1 MECKLI
7 SRYSPLLVLF
17 IASLVSAQTGR
28 KRDINNLYQVIY
40 YGDSQVE
47 VGKPFS
53 ISCIISIADPVE
65 WHKDNEPIRKH
76 SNIRHGKDEHSY
88 IESEMGIA
96 GNRDK
101 IEATISVQHALP
113 KHQGSYQCNSL
124 YKNYHMLYVHRNGS
138 LGSGGGGGAGG
149 ASSHAVKTTGHA
161 AEGTLLNKLDEP
173 VVGPLLLT
181 TIKPTLITSITEH
194 STPVPLDIHT
204 IGLEAEHSQHH
215 HRQASSHHH
224 HSLTGSD
231 KSTKS
236 DDQYAFKADS
246 VRLMNKNQDRPTKET
261 QTHPGGAI
269 EREQHEAKG
278 THHGNKINK
287 NIKVDGYHDTTKV
300 SNKNG
305 KDSYDTADNISN
317 VGNVIVVVSEDGDG
331 ASGAFS
337 VPLEE
342 AGKADI
348 DAGDIIP
355 NHGNIQVSPHF
366 NGDENGSD
374 GVDPGDDDNDDDE
387 ASIVIES
394 KDVSVEDSIDKLIL
408 NKSEIN
414 GIIQVDSEEI
424 PPHRHQPVPKESG
437 RKLDRIVDEKT
448 KIVAVVPPTVP
459 TSTTALVVVTS
470 TSITTATAAP
480 ATTTTTTTTGVM
492 SSTPGMVRGGHGTE
506 GHHHHHHHEHDQEHR
521 QRAASA
527 EILQPNYDDPSTS
540 LKYYDIGKAL
550 TLGCN
555 ITKEG
560 YDLSWSKDG
569 KNVSDIDSLKDRY
582 RILNEERKF
591 IISRALEADAGSYT
605 CSVRALNASRT
616 FNVVANVIVKFE
628 STEIG
633 KTNMVEGGSLTLH
646 CLAFGSNPR
655 ISWIIGNKTY
665 TTTTDHIHLNEDEK
679 GVENARLTI
688 ESVTMSDYTEY
699 ICEGRNNATDVSG
712 RPAHASITVR
722 IRGKYAALY
731 VFLGIIAEVVVLC
744 AIILICER
752 RRNKT
757 EVEESDTDQSPDQ
770 HKNGHNGNASE
781 LRQRKS

>member
-7 SRYSPLLVLF
+7 SRYSPLLVL
-17 IASLVSAQTGR
+17 ILASLVNAQTGR

-101 IEATISVQHALP
+101 IEATISVQRALP

-138 LGSGGGGGAGG
+138 LGGGGATGN
-149 ASSHAVKTTGHA
+149 HVKMAGHT
-161 AEGTLLNKLDEP
+161 AEGALLNNLDEP
-173 VVGPLLLT
+173 IVGPLLLT
-181 TIKPTLITSITEH
+181 TIKPTLITSIAEY

-204 IGLEAEHSQHH
+204 IGLEPDHSQHH
-215 HRQASSHHH
+215 HHQAPSHHH
-224 HSLTGSD
+224 HSSATSD
-231 KSTKS
+231 KSAKS

-246 VRLMNKNQDRPTKET
+246 VRFMNKNQDRPAKET
-261 QTHPGGAI
+261 QTHPTANEG
-269 EREQHEAKG
+269 EQYEAKG
-278 THHGNKINK
+278 SHLGNKINN
-287 NIKVDGYHDTTKV
+287 NIKVDEYPSKAKTGDR
-300 SNKNG
+300 NG
-305 KDSYDTADNISN
+305 KNSDETADNRSN
-317 VGNVIVVVSEDGDG
+317 VGNAIVVVSEDGDG

-337 VPLEE
+337 IPLQEGGKSDTDVGVNEE
-342 AGKADI
+342 IK
-348 DAGDIIP
+348 P
-355 NHGNIQVSPHF
+355 NHGNIEASQNF
-366 NGDENGSD
+366 NGDDNGD
-374 GVDPGDDDNDDDE
+374 DDVDPGDDE

-394 KDVSVEDSIDKLIL
+394 KDVSIEDSIDKLIL

-414 GIIQVDSEEI
+414 GIIRVDSEED
-424 PPHRHQPVPKESG
+424 PPRRHQLEPKESD
-437 RKLDRIVDEKT
+437 RKLDRIQDEKT
-448 KIVAVVPPTVP
+448 IIVAVVPTVGT
-459 TSTTALVVVTS
+459 TSTTALTVVPTTSSVTTS
-470 TSITTATAAP
+470 TV
-480 ATTTTTTTTGVM
+480 TTTGM
-492 SSTPGMVRGGHGTE
+492 ASSTTGVVRGHGSE
-506 GHHHHHHHEHDQEHR
+506 GHHHHHHHEHEQEHR

-540 LKYYDIGKAL
+540 LKYFDIGKAL

-560 YDLSWSKDG
+560 YDLSWSKEG
-569 KNVSDIDSLKDRY
+569 KNVSEIESLKDRY

-591 IISRALEADAGSYT
+591 IISRALESDAGSYT

-633 KTNMVEGGSLTLH
+633 KTNMVEGEKLTLH
-646 CLAFGSNPR
+646 CLTFGSNPR
-655 ISWIIGNKTY
+655 LTWIIGNKTY
-665 TTTTDHIHLNEDEK
+665 TTTTDHVHLNEDDK
-679 GVENARLTI
+679 GVENALLTI
-688 ESVTMSDYTEY
+688 ESVAMSDYTDY
-699 ICEGRNNATDVSG
+699 TCEGRNNATDVSG
-712 RPAHASITVR
+712 RPAHVTITVR